1 MPQLPVRTLALYAAA
16 ALAVVVVG
24 LKYIGSDK
32 TADSAAEVRAPVA
45 VDRQDAAT
53 RVYVSGAVRRAGV
66 YKMSG
71 SSRVD
76 DAAKKAGGA
85 TSSADLNSIN
95 LAARLRDGQQV
106 VVPEKRK
113 EGTSGVG
120 GAAPGEADQQVSVS
134 LSSATQ
140 SELEQ
145 LDGVGPAT
153 AKKIVEYRQ
162 KHGGFGSIEDLK
174 EIGGIGEKKFD
185 ALKDSV
191 QP

>member
-1 MPQLPVRTLALYAAA
+1 MSQLSVRTLALYAAA

-24 LKYIGSDK
+24 LKYIGSDNSV
-32 TADSAAEVRAPVA
+32 DSAAEVRAPVA
-45 VDRQDAAT
+45 VDRKDAVA

-76 DAAKKAGGA
+76 DAVKKAGGA
-85 TSSADLNSIN
+85 KSSADLNSIN
-95 LAARLRDGQQV
+95 LAAKLRDGQQV
-106 VVPEKRK
+106 VVPEKRND
-113 EGTSGVG
+113 GTGGVG
-120 GAAPGEADQQVSVS
+120 GAALGETDPQVSVS
-134 LSSATQ
+134 LGSATQ

-153 AKKIVEYRQ
+153 ARKIVEYRQ
-162 KHGGFGSIEDLK
+162 EHGGFGSIEELK

-185 ALKDSV
+185 ALKDRV

>member
-1 MPQLPVRTLALYAAA
+1 MFQLPVRTLALYAAA
-16 ALAVVVVG
+16 ALVVVVVG
-24 LKYIGSDK
+24 LKYIGSDNSS
-32 TADSAAEVRAPVA
+32 DSAAEVRAPIA
-45 VDRQDAAT
+45 VDKQDAAA
-53 RVYVSGAVRRAGV
+53 RVYVSGAVRRTGV

-71 SSRVD
+71 SSRVV
-76 DAAKKAGGA
+76 DAVKKAGGA
-85 TSSADLNSIN
+85 TSKADLNSIN

-113 EGTSGVG
+113 DGTNGVG
-120 GAAPGEADQQVSVS
+120 GAALGEAEPQVSVS

-162 KHGGFGSIEDLK
+162 KQGGFGSIDELK
-174 EIGGIGEKKFD
+174 EIGGIGDKKFD

>member
-1 MPQLPVRTLALYAAA
+1 M
-16 ALAVVVVG
+16 
-24 LKYIGSDK
+24 GSNNS
-32 TADSAAEVRAPVA
+32 ADSAAEVRTPVA

-53 RVYVSGAVRRAGV
+53 RVYVSGAVQRAGV

-76 DAAKKAGGA
+76 DAVKKAGGA

-113 EGTSGVG
+113 NATSGMG
-120 GAAPGEADQQVSVS
+120 GATPGEADTQVIVS

-153 AKKIVEYRQ
+153 ARKIVEYRQ